1 MVTDSPER
9 LEEKRLI
16 IRLSKAEMK
25 AKTSEDDFK
34 MEAIA
39 ELAAANNQLAGFY
52 EGINK
57 SQEARDYYKSAVENW
72 DEAIRLAV
80 KYGSSS
86 SEHIYRELVAD
97 SNKSLKRI
105 KENKDGLVEK
115 VNATGTLAASALG
128 LAGGLAL
135 LTPTLTGNSIGNLS
149 TQTAAFLGAGFLIIG
164 LVSGFFWFKNRKK

>member
-9 LEEKRLI
+9 IEEKRLR
-16 IRLSKAEMK
+16 IRLSKAEIK
-25 AKTSEDDFK
+25 AETSEDDFK

-39 ELAAANNQLAGFY
+39 ELAAVNNQLAGFY

-57 SQEARDYYKSAVENW
+57 SQEAKDYYTNAIENW
-72 DEAIRLAV
+72 NEAIRLAV

-86 SEHIYRELVAD
+86 SEHIYRELVSD

-105 KENKDGLVEK
+105 KETNDGLVER

-135 LTPTLTGNSIGNLS
+135 LAPTVMGNSIGNLS
-149 TQTAAFLGAGFLIIG
+149 TQTTAFLGAGLLIVG
-164 LVSGFFWFKNRKK
+164 LVAGFFWFKQRK